1 MCKCPINA
9 SYSIWLRFD
18 QSHQLQLPQNFCN
31 ISNIEISLR
40 FFPLPISLAFQSTF
54 SPWIGISQQLSTF
67 KDIQKCLSLTPCL
80 AVNIVLT
87 SKIWKSDERNPSWMN
102 AHLFACL
109 ITCAKTLLK
118 KQNFDQINVCC
129 DRDVLHHK
137 SMKIIF
143 HSDGCYLNPNLVFC
157 K

>member
-1 MCKCPINA
+1 MSDKCKLFYLAEIWSKSPVAATLELLQYQQYWNFSAVFPSPHIIGLSINV
-9 SYSIWLRFD
+9 R
-18 QSHQLQLPQNFCN
+18 
-31 ISNIEISLR
+31 
-40 FFPLPISLAFQSTF
+40 PLNWDI
-54 SPWIGISQQLSTF
+54 STF
-67 KDIQKCLSLTPCL
+67 KHIQKYVSLTPCL

-118 KQNFDQINVCC
+118 KQNVDQINVCC